1 MAHNKRI
8 ILVILVSAWFTPAM
22 AMARTD
28 FVQVPP
34 PSDATVAEPASPSPI
49 RTTPANEL
57 RPLGVPAAAKTD
69 VSQGEGVASKSGGM
83 WWFQTVAA
91 LVFVV
96 GLIFVVRMV
105 VQRLAGRSG
114 ALAGALG
121 AGGRAPSGV
130 LEVLGRYPVAR
141 GQSFVLLRLD
151 RKILLLA
158 QTASGYSTLTEVSDP
173 DDVASL
179 VVKTR
184 DEEGASNAA
193 RFNDLLKRMERDPS
207 IIAAER
213 GEEIENAGP
222 PIIQRG
228 HFGTQG
234 VRA

>member
-1 MAHNKRI
+1 MAHKKLR
-8 ILVILVSAWFTPAM
+8 ILVIVVSAWFTHSIAV
-22 AMARTD
+22 ARTD
-28 FVQVPP
+28 FVQVQPAP
-34 PSDATVAEPASPSPI
+34 EAVNDESATTPSTPVISPS
-49 RTTPANEL
+49 EL
-57 RPLGVPAAAKTD
+57 RPLGVPAGAKKDAASGD
-69 VSQGEGVASKSGGM
+69 GVSTSSSGM
-83 WWFQTVAA
+83 WWFQTLAA

-96 GLIFVVRMV
+96 GLIFVVRAMV
-105 VQRLAGRSG
+105 QKLAGRSG

-158 QTASGYSTLTEVSDP
+158 QTAAGYSTLTEVSDP

-179 VVKTR
+179 VIKTR
-184 DEEGASNAA
+184 DEEGATNAA